1 MMIRPRHQGESPEAY
16 ETWAREQWERGV
28 RYTRPDTDADRE
40 AAERWADE
48 LRRAGKVEYSQPR
61 VSRREREGR
70 AALLDSLG
78 RAKVRF

>member
-1 MMIRPRHQGESPEAY
+1 MMLRARREGECPEAY
-16 ETWAREQWERGV
+16 ETWAKEQWERGV
-28 RYTRPDTDADRE
+28 RYTRPDTDAARE
-40 AAERWADE
+40 AAERWAAE
-48 LRRAGKVEYSQPR
+48 LKRTGKVEHSQPR